1 MKKLETS
8 KMEQINGAGRNSGT
22 DYCINMAATA
32 SGALERNDS
41 ALAFTIGF
49 WMGKMGC

>member
-1 MKKLETS
+1 MNLE
-8 KMEQINGAGRNSGT
+8 KMASIQGSGPNSGH

-32 SGALERNDS
+32 SGAIERGDVH
-41 ALAFTIGF
+41 LAFTVGY